1 MSEVTLILTACNRV
15 DLLKKTMDSF
25 FELNT
30 YPIKR
35 FIAHND
41 GDDRLFRQ
49 IIKRYP
55 QIEWHFSGKRIGYAR
70 SLDKL
75 IAMVETDYIWS
86 TEEDWSYYQNP
97 GFIERSIDILENY
110 PEINQVWVR
119 DQSDHGHPLG
129 DIYNICNYEVRPV
142 LTNYKK
148 IWHGF
153 SLNPGLR
160 RMTDLKKFFPDGL
173 SNCGDGDEATLSQH
187 VNKFNYQSVS
197 LVKSSIKHIGY
208 NRRSINFKP

>member
-25 FELNT
+25 FDLNT

-75 IAMVETDYIWS
+75 LAMVDTEYVFS
-86 TEEDWSYYQNP
+86 TEEDWLYYQNP
-97 GFIERSIDILENY
+97 GFIERSMILLKTVSDIH
-110 PEINQVWVR
+110 QVWIR
-119 DQSDHGHPLG
+119 DSKDHEHPLG
-129 DIYNICNYEVRPV
+129 AEFNLNGVNV
-142 LTNYKK
+142 MGVKVGYKK
-148 IWHGF
+148 IWNGF
-153 SLNPGLR
+153 SLNPSLR
-160 RMTDLKKFFPDGL
+160 RMSDLKKFFPNGL
-173 SNCGDGDEATLSQH
+173 ANCGDGDEATLAQH
-187 VNKFNYQSVS
+187 TASYNYKAVS
-197 LVKSSIKHIGY
+197 LVESSIKHLGWG
-208 NRRSINFKP
+208 RRSINFKP